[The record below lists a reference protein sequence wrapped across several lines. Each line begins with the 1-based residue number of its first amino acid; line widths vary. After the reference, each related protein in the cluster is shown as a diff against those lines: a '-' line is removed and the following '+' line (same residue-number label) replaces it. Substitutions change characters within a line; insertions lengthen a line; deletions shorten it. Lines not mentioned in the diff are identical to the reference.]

1 MSSFQHASPP
11 LNDFSWEADDSALT
25 SLDDFSYD
33 DKQQP
38 VAAIASPPFNNF
50 SYEGDDSVL
59 TTDNDLP
66 CSCDIP
72 TLQTIENAVRQWQKE
87 WESESAWNEVFDNEL
102 GHARIE
108 GEHTTIT
115 FLDNEGEGEDGQ
127 NGPPGMGTART
138 PLSCMAAKNLTPAS
152 SKRKKRQPYTI
163 AFITSLLQKLDLDVP
178 IDAAVGSCLT
188 TAFYSIARAGEFTIP
203 NLSSFDPATHVKRS
217 DIRLE
222 KDRNGLDTTVFHLP
236 RTKTSHTG
244 EDVFW
249 ARQQGPTDPEAAL
262 KNHFRVNNPPLQG
275 ALFSYKHGN
284 SHRPLTKTKFIS
296 CLSQAAKDAGL
307 NPLQGHAIRIGATLE
322 YLL

>member
-1 MSSFQHASPP
+1 MEIEYIKRSAKRSHVIRSESMWYKVVRLRLIPKINVNQSECRRQVLLPMSSFQHASPP

-115 FLDNEGEGEDGQ
+115 FLDKCAQHIIDGKELLESIHDVMHTHCSYCREQ
-127 NGPPGMGTART
+127 LKYDGI
-138 PLSCMAAKNLTPAS
+138 LLYNLLVCVVS
-152 SKRKKRQPYTI
+152 QVK
-163 AFITSLLQKLDLDVP
+163 FFEVKLD
-178 IDAAVGSCLT
+178 
-188 TAFYSIARAGEFTIP
+188 
-203 NLSSFDPATHVKRS
+203 
-217 DIRLE
+217 
-222 KDRNGLDTTVFHLP
+222 
-236 RTKTSHTG
+236 TG
-244 EDVFW
+244 C
-249 ARQQGPTDPEAAL
+249 
-262 KNHFRVNNPPLQG
+262 N
-275 ALFSYKHGN
+275 
-284 SHRPLTKTKFIS
+284 
-296 CLSQAAKDAGL
+296 
-307 NPLQGHAIRIGATLE
+307 
-322 YLL
+322 